1 MPDNTQQA
9 PKIYVLHENDEWVE
23 PLAEAFRQQ
32 GLPYEFWFINE
43 DTLDLNTTPPEGIFY
58 NRMSASAHT
67 RDHRYAIELAEPVV
81 AWLEQ
86 HGRRVVNGRHALT
99 LEVRKAEQCL
109 ALQASGIPVPDT
121 VVANNYRDLIQQ
133 AAHFPHK
140 PFLVKPNRGG
150 KGAGVQLFQDAE
162 DLRQQLSQGQAGIAS
177 LDGIM
182 LLQQYA
188 SPASGHIVR
197 LEFIGGQF
205 YYAVQVDAS
214 GGFELCPADQCE
226 PGEAAAAQAA
236 SPGSNGFRILKDY
249 QDAAIPRYE
258 EFLARNGIEVGAIEY
273 TEDAVGERF
282 VYDVNINT
290 NYNAAAETA
299 AGAGYSGM
307 GRIAAFLGRELKQLT
322 MADPG

>member
-9 PKIYVLHENDEWVE
+9 PKVYVLHENDEWVE

-43 DTLDLNTTPPEGIFY
+43 DTLDLNTTPPEGVFY

-140 PFLVKPNRGG
+140 PFLVKPHRGG

-273 TEDAVGERF
+273 TEDAAGDRF

-307 GRIAAFLGRELKQLT
+307 GRIAAFLGQELKQLT